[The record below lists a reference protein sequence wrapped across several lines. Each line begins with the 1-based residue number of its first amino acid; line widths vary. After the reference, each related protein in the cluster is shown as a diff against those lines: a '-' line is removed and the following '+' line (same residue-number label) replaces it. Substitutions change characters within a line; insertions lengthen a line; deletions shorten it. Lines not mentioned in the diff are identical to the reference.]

1 MYITHNYA
9 IPQVLMK
16 TILQIE
22 LILAQAL
29 DNLLAA
35 LLSNFYLLATFAS
48 STNAKP

>member
-1 MYITHNYA
+1 MIVTIT
-9 IPQVLMK
+9 QVFIK
-16 TILQIE
+16 AILQIE

-35 LLSNFYLLATFAS
+35 LLSNCYLLTTFAS